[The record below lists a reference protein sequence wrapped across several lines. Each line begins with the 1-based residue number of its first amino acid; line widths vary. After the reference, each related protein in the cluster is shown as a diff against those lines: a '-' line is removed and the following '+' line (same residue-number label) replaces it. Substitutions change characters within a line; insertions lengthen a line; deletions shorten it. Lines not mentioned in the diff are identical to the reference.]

1 VPVLLWRWLFSSPL
15 PLLAAAIFGLFFSG
29 SVLLLVGA
37 ALTSVTAVKAA
48 RAGNGERCGLVMAQ
62 A

>member
-1 VPVLLWRWLFSSPL
+1 VLVLLLLWLFSL
-15 PLLAAAIFGLFFSG
+15 PLQLLEAVAFGLFSSG
-29 SVLLLVGA
+29 SVVGA
-37 ALTSVTAVKAA
+37 ALFTPVTAVGVT